1 MPTISSIL
9 SLAKRSLL
17 ANQGAM
23 SVASDNVSNV
33 NSPGY
38 ARRRADLRSAQ
49 TQDTP
54 YGGLGSGV
62 ELFGVNSLRDPF
74 IEEQLRRELGDEG
87 WFDTGQKQL
96 DIIEGLLGEIGETG
110 MSNIF
115 SRFWNA
121 WHDLANDPTSTAART
136 ALRETTSTL
145 IGGFRNT
152 GEQLAFRA
160 EQIDADIAAKASRVN
175 ELAGELAQLNHEF
188 SRARETPM
196 SLEDRRTQI
205 LDEMARLADIQYR
218 IGNNGMVSVFIDGA
232 AIVMGTDCQTIAV
245 REGSGGK
252 AALFIAEASDRPLG
266 ISGGEIGALFS
277 VRDGEL
283 NELRERLDELART
296 LATEVNRIHSTG
308 YSLEGQTGINF
319 FDPETTG
326 MDDIAL
332 SDEIERDAGLI
343 AASADGLPGDNRTAL
358 AIAELENA
366 NLMNGG
372 RETIDQAYGSITAWF
387 GSRVAEHG
395 LRAEGA
401 GLALEHMETWRESV
415 SGVSLD
421 EEMAQLIR
429 FQHAFNASAKLVGA
443 ADTMLQAIIAM
454 AG

>member
-110 MSNIF
+110 MS
-115 SRFWNA
+115 
-121 WHDLANDPTSTAART
+121 
-136 ALRETTSTL
+136 
-145 IGGFRNT
+145 
-152 GEQLAFRA
+152 
-160 EQIDADIAAKASRVN
+160 
-175 ELAGELAQLNHEF
+175 
-188 SRARETPM
+188 
-196 SLEDRRTQI
+196 
-205 LDEMARLADIQYR
+205 